1 MKSLTG
7 LDATFLYLETPEMPM
22 HVGSLNLCALPAG
35 FKGSFH
41 KQVTQHIAS
50 RMHLAP
56 VFSRKLVFMPLDLG
70 HPLWVEADE
79 VDIGFHIRRADPA
92 KKGAPAMT
100 LAEVHK
106 LCARLHGELIDRNF
120 PLWEFYVFDRIQL
133 PAAQGGGIVAGFFS
147 KIHHA
152 ALDGKGGV
160 MLANAML
167 DLSPQ
172 PREVAPPDP
181 ARRRKFASDVKLG
194 KSLRSV
200 FSSSL
205 GQLVKAAR
213 ALPAAASTFG
223 NTLGSTL
230 AKQSASKALGES
242 QKSKM
247 PLRLAPQT
255 PFNTGITS
263 GRVFVTATVPLA
275 ECKAM
280 GKTVG
285 GSFNDIVLWICA
297 TGLRNYLL
305 QHHSLPKKTL
315 VAAMP
320 VSLRDNSSNGA
331 SGAGELGNQVSMSL
345 VELGTHLAHPLKRMN
360 AIMASTAKVKAAMQ
374 GGLKDLLPTDYP
386 SLLAP
391 WLVGGAAKMA
401 LNAFGKSG
409 MASRLPMM
417 ANLAISN
424 VPGPPV
430 PLYLAGARF
439 LTVHPLSIILH
450 GLALNITIQTYAGHV
465 DFGIVADQKAL
476 PHAHDLARAIEAA
489 FIEAQGLMGLQDAKP
504 VETAKTPVLAS
515 KSPVAPITRAKSAIK
530 NVVSEKPALKAK
542 KTPVKSPVNGKVK
555 IPVKTPVKTSVKAPV
570 KAQKKPARRPA
581 VAKSVTAA
589 ANGVTGK
596 TAIKATA
603 QTSSKST
610 PKAAKALPTPPN
622 PVKTRKALV
631 PQATKSA
638 GLEKPPSARRISRAD
653 TESASK
659 TQQPAT
665 SRTPS
670 HGQSDVPSAP
680 AKTARRKTV
689 AANVQ
694 HS

>member
-22 HVGSLNLCALPAG
+22 HVGSFNLCELPPG

-41 KQVTQHIAS
+41 KQVTQHIAK
-50 RMHLAP
+50 RLHLAP

-92 KKGAPAMT
+92 KKGAAPMT
-100 LAEVHK
+100 LAEAQA
-106 LCARLHGELIDRNF
+106 LCAQLHGELIDRDF

-133 PAAQGGGIVAGFFS
+133 PASQGGGIVGGFFS

-181 ARRRKFASDVKLG
+181 ARKRKFEADVKLG

-200 FSSSL
+200 FSSSI

-213 ALPAAASTFG
+213 ALPAAAT
-223 NTLGSTL
+223 TLGSTL
-230 AKQSASKALGES
+230 ASRSASKAMGGGS
-242 QKSKM
+242 AAGKSSM
-247 PLRLAPQT
+247 PIRLAPQT
-255 PFNTGITS
+255 PFNASITS

-280 GKTVG
+280 GKAVG
-285 GSFNDIVLWICA
+285 GSFNDIVLWICSTA
-297 TGLRNYLL
+297 LRNYLL

-320 VSLRDNSSNGA
+320 VSLRDGGGA
-331 SGAGELGNQVSMSL
+331 AGSGELGNQVSMSL

-360 AIMASTAKVKAAMQ
+360 AIMASTGKVKSAMQ

-409 MASRLPMM
+409 LISRLPMM
-417 ANLAISN
+417 VNLVISN

-430 PLYLAGARF
+430 PLYLAGAKF
-439 LTVHPLSIILH
+439 LTFHPLSIIVH
-450 GLALNITIQTYAGHV
+450 GLALNITIQTYAGRV
-465 DFGIVADQKAL
+465 DFGIVADDKAL
-476 PHAHDLARAIEAA
+476 PQAKDLAKAIEAA
-489 FIEAQGLMGLQDAKP
+489 FTEAQSLMVGPEAAQPLETVFLALKSPLAPVQRPQAAIKTVVTDKSVVKAKKSLSKPIVKATSKPISTSPSKTIAKP
-504 VETAKTPVLAS
+504 AKKLAA
-515 KSPVAPITRAKSAIK
+515 KKNALTDSPVAPVGRAKTS
-530 NVVSEKPALKAK
+530 KP
-542 KTPVKSPVNGKVK
+542 T
-555 IPVKTPVKTSVKAPV
+555 
-570 KAQKKPARRPA
+570 Q
-581 VAKSVTAA
+581 
-589 ANGVTGK
+589 
-596 TAIKATA
+596 
-603 QTSSKST
+603 
-610 PKAAKALPTPPN
+610 N
-622 PVKTRKALV
+622 PVKTRKPLV
-631 PQATKSA
+631 SQATK
-638 GLEKPPSARRISRAD
+638 PARAAQAPAVKRVSRAD
-653 TESASK
+653 TGKASSVKQSAPLQS
-659 TQQPAT
+659 
-665 SRTPS
+665 SS
-670 HGQSDVPSAP
+670 HGKSNLPAAP
-680 AKTARRKTV
+680 AKAIKGKTGSTRR
-689 AANVQ
+689 
-694 HS
+694 